1 MLFNA
6 QYELVSDLGRG
17 TVTDTHVARCVETG
31 EPVILKW
38 LRRELT
44 EEPHHVDLFL
54 HACERASAVV
64 HEHVAAVIDY
74 GIDAHGTAY
83 CATRRAKGV
92 HLDALLFDR
101 RLAPAIAV
109 EIALRLLEGLAACHR
124 AALLHRDIK
133 PRNVIVHLDESG
145 SSLHAV
151 TLTDV
156 GITETLNDDDTCL
169 ERMGWRGDSL
179 RYMAPERV
187 EGLGVTERSD
197 LYSVGV
203 LLYEMLVGTPLI
215 RETDELRALESV
227 RRGRWVRPVTLA
239 PELPEELLAIL
250 EAALQRDAERRPT
263 SANEFAALLRPFAAS
278 TTGSPLTAHDAGWN
292 FVQSAMPGPYA
303 PSYCPVNGS
312 RPVPRPRPDSAC
324 PTNMLVDPTFPR
336 APIAPRL
343 ESLNADALRGGPPS
357 VEPEAPSEPTLDKFG
372 WVVGAGLGLGL
383 AVAFLEVLNS

>member
-17 TVTDTHVARCVETG
+17 TVTDTHAARWLETG

-38 LRRELT
+38 LRRELA

-54 HACERASAVV
+54 EACERASAVV
-64 HEHVAAVIDY
+64 HEHVASVVDY

-83 CATRRAKGV
+83 FATRRAKGKN
-92 HLDALLFDR
+92 LDALLFDR

-109 EIALRLLEGLAACHR
+109 EITVGLLDGLAACHR
-124 AALLHRDIK
+124 ASILHRDIK
-133 PRNVIVHLDESG
+133 PRNVIVSMDETG

-156 GITETLNDDDTCL
+156 GITETLNDDDSCI

-187 EGLGVTERSD
+187 EGLGVTEHSD

-203 LLYEMLVGTPLI
+203 LLYEMLVGNPLI
-215 RETDELRALESV
+215 RETDELKALDSV
-227 RRGRWVRPVTLA
+227 RQGRWVRPVALA
-239 PELPEELLAIL
+239 PELPEELLAIVESAL
-250 EAALQRDAERRPT
+250 ERDPARRPA
-263 SANEFAALLRPFAAS
+263 SAEEFAALLRPFAGS
-278 TTGSPLTAHDAGWN
+278 TTGNPLTHPDAGWN
-292 FVQSAMPGPYA
+292 FVQSAIPGPYA

-312 RPVPRPRPDSAC
+312 RPIPRPRPDSAC

-336 APIAPRL
+336 SPIAPRL
-343 ESLNADALRGGPPS
+343 ESLNADALRGAPPS
-357 VEPEAPSEPTLDKFG
+357 IEPEAPPESSSDKLG
-372 WVVGAGLGLGL
+372 WVVGAGLGMGL
-383 AVAFLEVLNS
+383 AVAFLEVLSS